1 MTQRAR
7 IVGVGRYVPE
17 HVMTNDDLEAIV
29 DTSDEWITDR
39 TGIRERRIAAEDEST
54 STMGSQA
61 ALRALASAGLT
72 GEDIDLVVC
81 GTCTADHQFPAA
93 ATLIQHSIGAPG
105 AAAFDVNAAC
115 NGFMSALSVGTQF
128 IASGQAK
135 RAMVLGSETF
145 SRILDWTDRGTCVL
159 FGDGAGAVILEA
171 APEGERGS
179 VDALLLRSD
188 GSQAALLYANGPCT
202 PGDAVIRESRVIMN
216 GPAVFKHAVVAMAE
230 AAAEV
235 VSRAGYTVDD
245 IDLVVPHQANR
256 RIITAL
262 ADRLNL
268 PIEKVFFNLQKYG
281 NTSSASIPIALAE
294 AVAEDRLHEGD
305 RVLLAAF
312 GGGLSW
318 GAMTLEW
325 GPILHPEAAI
335 AEVADV
341 RVASA

>member
-1 MTQRAR
+1 MTKRAR

-39 TGIRERRIAAEDEST
+39 TGIRERRIAADHEST
-54 STMGSQA
+54 SSMGAEA
-61 ALRALASAGLT
+61 ARRALASAGLT
-72 GEDIDLVVC
+72 GQDIDLVVC
-81 GTCTADHQFPAA
+81 GTCTADHSFPAA
-93 ATLIQHSIGAPG
+93 ATLIQHEIGAPG

-115 NGFMSALSVGTQF
+115 NGFMSALSVATQF
-128 IASGQAK
+128 IASGQST
-135 RAMVLGSETF
+135 RVMVVGSEVY

-159 FGDGAGAVILEA
+159 FGDGAGAVIVEA
-171 APEGERGS
+171 TPEGERGS

-188 GSQAALLYANGPCT
+188 GSQAGLLYANGPAT
-202 PGDAVIRESRVIMN
+202 PGDAAAREAKVVMN
-216 GPAVFKHAVVAMAE
+216 GAAVFKHAVVAMAE
-230 AAAEV
+230 ASAEV
-235 VSRAGYTVDD
+235 VAQAGYSVED

-262 ADRLNL
+262 ADRLGL
-268 PIEKVFFNLQKYG
+268 PMEKVFLNLHKYG

-294 AVAEDRLHEGD
+294 AVAEGRLKAGD

-325 GPILHPEAAI
+325 GGVRHPEAATADASI
-335 AEVADV
+335 A
-341 RVASA
+341 RT